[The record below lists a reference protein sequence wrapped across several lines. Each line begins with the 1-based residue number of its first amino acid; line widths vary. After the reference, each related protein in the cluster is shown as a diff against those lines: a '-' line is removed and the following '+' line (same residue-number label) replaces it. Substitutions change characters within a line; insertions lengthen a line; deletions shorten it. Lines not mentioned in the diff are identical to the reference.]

1 MDAAP
6 VDAKCDSSELPS
18 SFELF
23 SDSAQ
28 RLVKHIVNVKKESA
42 KNRIGQPALVFD

>member
-6 VDAKCDSSELPS
+6 VDTKSDSSELPS

-28 RLVKHIVNVKKESA
+28 NLVKRIVSVKKKAA
-42 KNRIGQPALVFD
+42 KK